1 MIQQII
7 KNPENVDNADKFE
20 GQIVSNTR
28 KNYVRQMSEDL
39 NSGKQTLIKR
49 ELKRR
54 RWNFVIIYFFK
65 NVISRLPLVVLLL
78 VIYFFKE
85 GNIKYGLI
93 GLEKYFILSLS
104 GLLLFSFLKP
114 FTESRSK
121 KMQEKIK
128 KEREKEE
135 EFAHNTNIEKKE
147 LSFNIGCFEILAFF
161 LPLFYLLNF
170 INFSTAVNFIFYIE
184 LILFVFA
191 FIVTVSIHANYKK
204 VMRR

>member
-1 MIQQII
+1 M
-7 KNPENVDNADKFE
+7 
-20 GQIVSNTR
+20 
-28 KNYVRQMSEDL
+28 
-39 NSGKQTLIKR
+39 
-49 ELKRR
+49 
-54 RWNFVIIYFFK
+54 IIYFFK

-128 KEREKEE
+128 KEKEE